1 MRFKTV
7 ALCVAFAALT
17 VSEAA
22 RAAECD
28 VRESYVA
35 RLGPADHF
43 NSNGVRL
50 TSPAAIIRQ
59 DRANF
64 HEFGVRDPE
73 DESDRFFAAKS
84 NRALMERYLE
94 SGSVSRGALAAIVN
108 GQPLVVVTVCGGPS
122 GEFIDVKVR

>member
-1 MRFKTV
+1 MRPILL
-7 ALCVAFAALT
+7 ALVVLLAAPVT
-17 VSEAA
+17 AA
-22 RAAECD
+22 AADCTP
-28 VRESYVA
+28 RETYVA

-50 TSPAAIIRQ
+50 TSASAIIRQ

-64 HEFGVRDPE
+64 HEFGVRDAE
-73 DESDRFFAAKS
+73 DESDRFFASKA

-94 SGSVSRGALAAIVN
+94 AGTASRSALAAIVN
-108 GQPLVVVTVCGGPS
+108 GQPLIVVTVCGGPG

>member
-1 MRFKTV
+1 MRPISLAV
-7 ALCVAFAALT
+7 LALLAGPA
-17 VSEAA
+17 AA
-22 RAAECD
+22 RAADCD
-28 VRESYVA
+28 VRETYVA

-50 TSPAAIIRQ
+50 TSPSAIIRQ

-73 DESDRFFAAKS
+73 DESDRFFASKS

-94 SGSVSRGALAAIVN
+94 GGSVSRSALAAIVN
-108 GQPLVVVTVCGGPS
+108 GQPLIVVTVCGGPS